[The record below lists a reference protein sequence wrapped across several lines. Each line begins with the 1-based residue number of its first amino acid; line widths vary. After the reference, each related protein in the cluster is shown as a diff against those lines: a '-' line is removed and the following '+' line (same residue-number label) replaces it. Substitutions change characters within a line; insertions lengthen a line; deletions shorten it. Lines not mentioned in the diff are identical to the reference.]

1 MIGALARTRTWNH
14 RLGGSSYILFNYKGC
29 MLSIMPKHLRQ
40 RKSRPVS
47 RPQEPAFEGVVRD
60 LASDGRA
67 VVAHP
72 DGRAFLVPG
81 LWPGE
86 SARVKPVGRHGGA
99 WSAELLEIKDASD
112 SRVQPVCAHQ
122 GVGAGQCGG
131 CPWMFVDYAAQ
142 TAAKLTRLSSYLQKL
157 PGGESALRPLVEAPQ
172 ALGYRN
178 RAQLKTDGKR
188 LGFMAAGSRELVDIS
203 HCPVLSPPL
212 QLQLKQARA
221 ALPRNDWR
229 PRHRRERWRDVG
241 FDEQA
246 TEVSLDQ
253 RTPFRQG
260 NSLQNERML
269 AWLEEALGA
278 VDGSS
283 KAMELFAGA
292 GNFTSVLAARFGEVV
307 AAEGDTVLTDQLAHI
322 VGVTPITMDLFDE
335 VAMGTFARDWSHT
348 EVLLLDPPRDG
359 LKVREPLLANWKELT
374 WVFYISCNPATWAR
388 DVKDFAEKGFALL
401 EVTPIDLFPQTPH
414 LEIMSVLHRV

>member
-1 MIGALARTRTWNH
+1 
-14 RLGGSSYILFNYKGC
+14 
-29 MLSIMPKHLRQ
+29 
-40 RKSRPVS
+40 
-47 RPQEPAFEGVVRD
+47 
-60 LASDGRA
+60 
-67 VVAHP
+67 
-72 DGRAFLVPG
+72 
-81 LWPGE
+81 
-86 SARVKPVGRHGGA
+86 
-99 WSAELLEIKDASD
+99 
-112 SRVQPVCAHQ
+112 
-122 GVGAGQCGG
+122 
-131 CPWMFVDYAAQ
+131 MFVDYAAQ